1 LEPARISKA
10 TYPKPFTA
18 YEIGVSYLRLGNRG
32 QAFSG
37 LNHAIDQYCYW
48 MKWLKVDPLLDDI
61 RTDPRYQDLLKRVNL
76 SE

>member
-1 LEPARISKA
+1 
-10 TYPKPFTA
+10 
-18 YEIGVSYLRLGNRG
+18 LGNRG